1 MMVQDIA
8 MNLNV
13 VYMKNN
19 HDVNFEVIYPCQQ
32 DFSETYLLVKTDYN

>member
-1 MMVQDIA
+1 